1 LPKIRRKESWDT
13 NAQVV
18 AGQRGSA
25 SDIVLFIA
33 MEGEDAEGAA
43 DLRAAKGR
51 GFFFTEGP
59 EFTGAALG
67 GGAGNL
73 TWQAGC
79 GCAGPFRIREN
90 VKIGEGKR
98 FDEGESCGMVAFGFA
113 GEAGDDVGAD
123 GGVREVLVDELDAA
137 GIVFGA
143 VPAMHGR
150 EDAVDAGLQRHV
162 EMLGHAFSSGEE
174 MDEIARDVKGLDG
187 ADAKTLD
194 RCFIENAAE
203 QIFEFDA
210 GKKIAAVSA
219 EVDAAQNDLAVSRFA
234 EALDFLDNGFRRQA
248 PAFSAD
254 ERDDAERAT
263 RVATILNFKRGA
275 RVIALP
281 TEDRR
286 GEKFSA
292 FEDVADDN
300 LAKLGRSGLRPYK

>member
-1 LPKIRRKESWDT
+1 MPKIRRKESWDT

-51 GFFFTEGP
+51 GFFFTEGT
-59 EFTGAALG
+59 ELTGAALG

-123 GGVREVLVDELDAA
+123 GGVGEAVVDEFDAA

-143 VPAMHGR
+143 IPAMHGSQ
-150 EDAVDAGLQRHV
+150 DFVGGGLQGHV
-162 EMLGHAFSSGEE
+162 EVIGE
-174 MDEIARDVKGLDG
+174 AW
-187 ADAKTLD
+187 
-194 RCFIENAAE
+194 
-203 QIFEFDA
+203 
-210 GKKIAAVSA
+210 
-219 EVDAAQNDLAVSRFA
+219 
-234 EALDFLDNGFRRQA
+234 
-248 PAFSAD
+248 
-254 ERDDAERAT
+254 
-263 RVATILNFKRGA
+263 
-275 RVIALP
+275 
-281 TEDRR
+281 
-286 GEKFSA
+286 
-292 FEDVADDN
+292 
-300 LAKLGRSGLRPYK
+300 